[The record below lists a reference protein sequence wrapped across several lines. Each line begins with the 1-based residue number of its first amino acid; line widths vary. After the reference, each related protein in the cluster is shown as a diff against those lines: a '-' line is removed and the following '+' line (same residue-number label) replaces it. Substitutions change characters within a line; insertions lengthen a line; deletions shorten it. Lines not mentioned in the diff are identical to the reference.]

1 MFLLSTLPETAKHR
15 MSGQTVCQTLG
26 DRMGVYRNQV
36 YQIRVFQIRVYQI
49 LVRQT
54 DFGYFDMS

>member
-1 MFLLSTLPETAKHR
+1 

-36 YQIRVFQIRVYQI
+36 YQIRVYQI

>member
-1 MFLLSTLPETAKHR
+1 